1 MYGRSRSS
9 QLAVACTLLAACS
22 STPPSAMNPSTG
34 TPQTTL
40 PSAGNATTPGS
51 AGTTPAAQSGTQAGR
66 GGVSTAAGSSAVAP
80 SGTAGTTS
88 GTSTAGSGAGP
99 AANSGATDKGN
110 YFVSGAWQG
119 YVWTSVMGMGST
131 ISPMDFA
138 MQTTGMPRCVK
149 GSVAATTD
157 YSGIAILGFNINEGP
172 GSSSAGIKP
181 TKTGIMVDVKENT
194 MSPLRIQAKSG
205 DGTTTWC
212 ASLTASGGFVPWSS
226 LNTKCWDGSGT
237 AYNNEPITGLMVLV
251 PGTNMAAVPFDF
263 CVNSLAEADG
273 TVSTGTAGGAA
284 PTAGTGALAGSTA
297 PPAAGS
303 GSQNMNT
310 GGSTG
315 GPVTPIT
322 DGCNGHATRYW
333 DCCKPHCAW
342 SGNTGGLNT
351 INSCDRSDNPTG
363 ADSQSA
369 CQGGPGYMCQNMA
382 PWAVNDKLA
391 YGFAAVGVKA
401 DICGRCYQLQ
411 FTGTSYNGGADP
423 GSMALGGKTMI
434 VQTINVGGDV
444 ASGQFD
450 ILTPGGGV
458 GAFNACSSQWGVSSA
473 DLGPTYGGFL
483 AKCKSQT
490 NDHAALKSCVM
501 QSCMNVFEA
510 HNLTELAAGCKW
522 FVDWYQV
529 ADNPALKYKEVA
541 CPSDLMNRG
550 IRRNSPPG
558 GGCLR

>member
-9 QLAVACTLLAACS
+9 QLAIASLLIAACS
-22 STPPSAMNPSTG
+22 SPAPSAMNPSTVNPPNA
-34 TPQTTL
+34 T
-40 PSAGNATTPGS
+40 PSAGNTANPAPGS
-51 AGTTPAAQSGTQAGR
+51 AGHTGAAPSGTQAGR
-66 GGVSTAAGSSAVAP
+66 GTVSTTGGTSATPSS
-80 SGTAGTTS
+80 TAGTS
-88 GTSTAGSGAGP
+88 SGASGGTGAAP
-99 AANSGATDKGN
+99 AANSGAMDKGN

-119 YVWTSVMGMGST
+119 YVWTSVMGTGST

-149 GSVAATTD
+149 GSVAASTD

-172 GSSSAGIKP
+172 GSSTAGIKP
-181 TKTGIMVDVKENT
+181 TKTGIMVDVKMNT

-226 LNTKCWDGSGT
+226 LNTMCWDGTGK

-251 PGTNMAAVPFDF
+251 PGGNMAAVPFDF

-273 TVSTGTAGGAA
+273 SVSGATAGSAA
-284 PTAGTGALAGSTA
+284 PTAGTSATGS
-297 PPAAGS
+297 PAAGS
-303 GSQNMNT
+303 GGSSTPTNT

-315 GPVTPIT
+315 STVTPIT

-342 SGNTGGLNT
+342 SGNTSGLNT
-351 INSCDRSDNPTG
+351 INSCDRSDNATG

-369 CQGGPGYMCQNMA
+369 CQGGPAYMCQNMA

-391 YGFAAVGVKA
+391 YGFAAVGAKT

-411 FTGTSYNGGADP
+411 FTGSSYNAGADP

-434 VQTINVGGDV
+434 VQSINIGGDV

-458 GAFNACSSQWGVSSA
+458 GAFNACSSQWGVTSA

-483 AKCKSQT
+483 AKCKAQS
-490 NDHAALKSCVM
+490 NDHSALKSCVM

-550 IRRNSPPG
+550 VRRTSAPG